1 MRLFHVS
8 EESNIEFFEPRIPTR
23 TDLDQTKGLV
33 WAINEE
39 CLPNF
44 LTPRNCPRV
53 CYHVGP
59 NTSEADKRTYFSSK
73 SCPYVVAIEHKW
85 FEVMQNTTLYLYE
98 FNTLEFTL
106 LDENAGYF
114 ISDKKQIPINKIKI
128 DNLFTALFKR
138 NIELRL
144 VDSLWDLH
152 EKIQKTTLNWSMCRM
167 GFAQKMELGG
177 IKMEF
182 RKVKREFKLV
192 GMKNRGFFA
201 NFGKEVPIFAHQLLK
216 RADEIK
222 NHTATEIALYEPKR
236 AADHIEG
243 NYYVGLIVNGASN
256 EIPSGMELIE
266 ITHDYMTVRGRI
278 SDIADLHSKLS
289 NWGEQQGYKRNLES
303 YIIETYHPIENS
315 EEEVEIYLP
324 IYS

>member
-1 MRLFHVS
+1 
-8 EESNIEFFEPRIPTR
+8 
-23 TDLDQTKGLV
+23 
-33 WAINEE
+33 
-39 CLPNF
+39 
-44 LTPRNCPRV
+44 
-53 CYHVGP
+53 
-59 NTSEADKRTYFSSK
+59 
-73 SCPYVVAIEHKW
+73 
-85 FEVMQNTTLYLYE
+85 
-98 FNTLEFTL
+98 
-106 LDENAGYF
+106 
-114 ISDKKQIPINKIKI
+114 
-128 DNLFTALFKR
+128 
-138 NIELRL
+138 
-144 VDSLWDLH
+144 
-152 EKIQKTTLNWSMCRM
+152 
-167 GFAQKMELGG
+167 
-177 IKMEF
+177 MEF